1 MSSNSLLGSITKL
14 DGSNYYDWIFDIE
27 MVARRLGTW
36 GVVKGDDKKPVKEEA
51 LAEWTK
57 KSTDALTM
65 IGLTVA
71 KSELVHIRGCTDA
84 HAMWTA
90 LASVYAKS
98 SRANRIALRQQLNS
112 TVLGS
117 DDTVREYVSCVSDI
131 ASQLRAVGVTL
142 SDEDEVDVLIMNL
155 PESWGHVASSLMIRP
170 GELKVSEVVG
180 VLLEEEMRRRHTDA
194 QAAGTSAYVARGA
207 GSRKG
212 AGGGGGSGEGR
223 ASSSDYRTCYRC
235 GQRGHIVANCP
246 VPPVAP
252 SDSKPSRT
260 QESANLA
267 YGGYSAISAVD
278 RGDGYGAVIEL

>member
-36 GVVKGDDKKPVKEEA
+36 GVVKGDDTKPVKEDA

-84 HAMWTA
+84 HAMWKA

-117 DDTVREYVSCVSDI
+117 DDTVREYVSRVSDI

-194 QAAGTSAYVARGA
+194 QAAGTSVYVARSA

-223 ASSSDYRTCYRC
+223 VSSTDFRTCYRC

-246 VPPVAP
+246 VPPFAP
-252 SDSKPSRT
+252 SDSKSSRT

-267 YGGYSAISAVD
+267 YTGYSAISAVD
-278 RGDGYGAVIEL
+278 GGDGYGAVIEL